1 MQISVTISDEEYQLL
16 SDIAKATG
24 RSNSALAGEWIRQGL
39 YEEVGN
45 LNKVEVWRN
54 MVAKRKPKNGETEQE
69 D

>member
-16 SDIAKATG
+16 SDIAKVTG

-39 YEEVGN
+39 YAEVGN

-54 MVAKRKPKNGETEQE
+54 MVAKRTPKPNDAEQE
-69 D
+69 A